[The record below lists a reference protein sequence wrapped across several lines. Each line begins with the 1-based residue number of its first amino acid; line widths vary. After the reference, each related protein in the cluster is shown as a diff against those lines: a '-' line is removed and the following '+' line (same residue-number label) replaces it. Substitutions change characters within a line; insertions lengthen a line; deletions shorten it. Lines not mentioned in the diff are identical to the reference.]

1 MFSETSKAADVR
13 EQLIRVFMAYRA
25 GELQR
30 APQPA
35 RMKRLAPQVPITDS
49 RHPDFRDPLKVVDQR
64 RAMLERF
71 HSFESKR
78 ADEQMMRT
86 LQHLLAP
93 SGNGG
98 VLRFPQF
105 FRDKEVLAAVVR
117 THRSAPLDEV
127 RELLRHNFGYRA
139 PSRSALGRFWLR
151 LDGLFGTGRRLH

>member
-64 RAMLERF
+64 RAMLERL

-78 ADEQMMRT
+78 AEAMA
-86 LQHLLAP
+86 L
-93 SGNGG
+93 
-98 VLRFPQF
+98 
-105 FRDKEVLAAVVR
+105 
-117 THRSAPLDEV
+117 LDELAGDMSDD
-127 RELLRHNFGYRA
+127 ELAQLLEHACLVSRA
-139 PSRSALGRFWLR
+139 AGVS
-151 LDGLFGTGRRLH
+151 GL